1 MVALPGALL
10 HPGARLGVGFGRADG
25 RVGGN
30 LHQEEGVRVRQRR
43 LIKLAAPVVLSALVL
58 AACGSKKEE
67 TGNGGD
73 KSGGGNKVA
82 KIGVIAPLSG
92 DLSALGLGIKNGVD
106 LAIKQANDAKKIE
119 GWTLELAAED
129 DTATANVGA
138 TVAAKLK
145 SDQNVV
151 GVVGTLNSSVAEQV
165 APVLASGKVA
175 MVSPANTG
183 VKLTGRDK
191 LATQKRVY
199 PNYFRVATTDD
210 VQGPFAAQYL
220 LGTGAKKLAIIH
232 DKKTYGQGLATAV
245 DAEFK
250 KGGGS
255 VVATET
261 INPGD
266 KLFSGVVTKV
276 LAAKPDA
283 VYYGGEFPE
292 AAPLS
297 KQLHDAGFTGPVMG
311 GDGIYSQKFIDNGG
325 VQGDLATSVGAPTE
339 SLESAKAFV
348 QAYTDAK
355 YKEPYE
361 AYGAYAYDAAN
372 VIIEALAKTLPGK
385 EKIDDGVRQGVIDAL
400 QNVSISGVTGQVA
413 FDAFGDTTTKVLT
426 VYTVQDKKW
435 VAKKTD
441 SFK

>member
-1 MVALPGALL
+1 M
-10 HPGARLGVGFGRADG
+10 
-25 RVGGN
+25 
-30 LHQEEGVRVRQRR
+30 RQRR
-43 LIKLAAPVVLSALVL
+43 LIKLAAPVVIGGLVL
-58 AACGSKKEE
+58 AACGTKKEN
-67 TGNGGD
+67 TGNT
-73 KSGGGNKVA
+73 SGNKIA

-106 LAIKQANDAKKIE
+106 LAIKQANDAKKVS
-119 GWTLELAAED
+119 GWTLQLAAED

-138 TVAAKLK
+138 QVAAKLK
-145 SDQNVV
+145 SDSAVV

-165 APVLASGKVA
+165 APVLQSANIVQI
-175 MVSPANTG
+175 SPANTG

-191 LATQKRVY
+191 LPNQTRVY
-199 PNYFRVATTDD
+199 SNYFRVATTDD

-220 LGTGAKKLAIIH
+220 LGTGAKKLAIVH

-245 DAEFK
+245 AAEFK
-250 KGGGS
+250 KGGT
-255 VVATET
+255 VTRTET
-261 INPGD
+261 VNPGD
-266 KLFSGVVTKV
+266 KIFSGVITKI
-276 LAAKPDA
+276 LADKPDA

-297 KQLHDAGFTGPVMG
+297 KQLHAAGFTGPVMG

-339 SLESAKAFV
+339 SLASAKAFV
-348 QAYTDAK
+348 DAYKAAG

-361 AYGAYAYDAAN
+361 AYGAYAFDAAN
-372 VIIEALAKTLPGK
+372 VIIEALTKSLAGKTA
-385 EKIDDGVRQGVIDAL
+385 IDDSVRKATIDAV

-426 VYTVQDKKW
+426 VYTVDNKKW
-435 VAKKTD
+435 AAKKTD
-441 SFK
+441 TFK

>member
-1 MVALPGALL
+1 
-10 HPGARLGVGFGRADG
+10 
-25 RVGGN
+25 
-30 LHQEEGVRVRQRR
+30 
-43 LIKLAAPVVLSALVL
+43 VLSALVL
-58 AACGSKKEE
+58 AACGDKKEDD
-67 TGNGGD
+67 GNAGGGD
-73 KSGGGNKVA
+73 KVA

-106 LAIKQANDAKKIE
+106 LAIKQANDAKKVS
-119 GWTLELAAED
+119 GWKLELAAED

-145 SDQNVV
+145 SDADVV

-165 APVLASGKVA
+165 APVLASGKIV

-183 VKLTGRDK
+183 VKLTGRDN
-191 LATQKRVY
+191 LAAQKRPY
-199 PNYFRVATTDD
+199 ATYFRVATTDD

-220 LGTGAKKLAIIH
+220 AGTGAKKLAIVH

-250 KGGGS
+250 KSGGT
-255 VVATET
+255 VVVTET

-266 KLFSGVVTKV
+266 KLFSGIVTKI

-325 VQGDLATSVGAPTE
+325 VQGDLATSVGAPTDK
-339 SLESAKAFV
+339 LPSAQAFV
-348 QAYTDAK
+348 TAYNAGG

-361 AYGAYAYDAAN
+361 AYGAYAFDAAN
-372 VIIEALAKTLPGK
+372 VIIEALAKALPGK
-385 EKIDDGVRQGVIDAL
+385 SKVDESVRQAVVDAVAGVKL
-400 QNVSISGVTGQVA
+400 SGVTGDVA

-426 VYTVQDKKW
+426 VYSVENKKW

>member
-1 MVALPGALL
+1 M
-10 HPGARLGVGFGRADG
+10 
-25 RVGGN
+25 
-30 LHQEEGVRVRQRR
+30 RQRR

-58 AACGSKKEE
+58 AACGDKKEE
-67 TGNGGD
+67 TGGGGD
-73 KSGGGNKVA
+73 GDKVA

-106 LAIKQANDAKKIE
+106 LAIKQANEANKVN
-119 GWTLELAAED
+119 GWKLELADKD

-138 TVAAKLK
+138 TVAAALK
-145 SDQNVV
+145 SDANVV

-165 APVLASGKVA
+165 APVLQSGNIV

-191 LATQKRVY
+191 LPNQQRVY
-199 PNYFRVATTDD
+199 SNYFRVATTDD

-220 LGTGAKKLAIIH
+220 LGAGFKKLAIVH

-245 DAEFK
+245 DGEFK

-255 VVATET
+255 VVITET

-266 KLFSGVVTKV
+266 KLFQGIVSKI

-297 KQLHDAGFTGPVMG
+297 KQLHEAGFTGPVMG
-311 GDGIYSQKFIDNGG
+311 GDGIYDQKFIDNGG
-325 VQGDLATSVGAPTE
+325 ANGDLATSVGAPTDQ
-339 SLESAKAFV
+339 LASAKAFV
-348 QAYTDAK
+348 DAYTAAG
-355 YKEPYE
+355 YKDPYG

-372 VIIEALAKTLPGK
+372 AIIDALAKVLPGK
-385 EKIDDGVRQGVIDAL
+385 DKIDDQVRKDVIAAVQSTAL
-400 QNVSISGVTGQVA
+400 SGVTGNVA
-413 FDAFGDTTTKVLT
+413 FDQFGDTTTKILT
-426 VYTVQDKKW
+426 VYGVENKKW

>member
-1 MVALPGALL
+1 M
-10 HPGARLGVGFGRADG
+10 
-25 RVGGN
+25 
-30 LHQEEGVRVRQRR
+30 RQRR

-58 AACGSKKEE
+58 AACGNKKEE
-67 TGNGGD
+67 TGQGGD
-73 KSGGGNKVA
+73 GNQAGTKTA

-92 DLSALGLGIKNGVD
+92 DLSALGLGIKNGVA
-106 LAIKQANDAKKIE
+106 LAIKQANESNKIA
-119 GWTLELAAED
+119 GWKLELADKD

-138 TVAAKLK
+138 TVAAALEADD
-145 SDQNVV
+145 SVV

-165 APVLASGKVA
+165 APVLEKGKIV

-183 VKLTGRDK
+183 VKLTGRDN
-191 LATQKRVY
+191 LASQKRVY
-199 PNYFRVATTDD
+199 SNYFRVATTDD

-220 LGTGAKKLAIIH
+220 LGTNAKKLAIVH

-245 DAEFK
+245 EAEFK
-250 KGGGS
+250 KGGGQ
-255 VVATET
+255 VVINEQ

-266 KLFSGVVTKV
+266 KLFSGVVTKI

-297 KQLHDAGFTGPVMG
+297 KQLHEAGFTGPLMG
-311 GDGIYSQKFIDNGG
+311 GDGIYDQKFIDNGG
-325 VQGDLATSVGAPTE
+325 QVGDLATSVGAPTDT
-339 SLESAKAFV
+339 LPSAQAFV
-348 QAYTDAK
+348 SAYNAAG
-355 YKEPYE
+355 YKEPFG

-385 EKIDDGVRQGVIDAL
+385 DKVDESVRQAVIDAV
-400 QNVSISGVTGQVA
+400 QGVSISGVTGQVA
-413 FDAFGDTTTKVLT
+413 FDQFGDTTTKVLT
-426 VYTVQDKKW
+426 VYAVDASKKW

>member
-1 MVALPGALL
+1 
-10 HPGARLGVGFGRADG
+10 
-25 RVGGN
+25 
-30 LHQEEGVRVRQRR
+30 VRQRR

-58 AACGSKKEE
+58 AACGDKKEE
-67 TGNGGD
+67 TPGGNGGGD
-73 KSGGGNKVA
+73 NKVV

-106 LAIKQANDAKKIE
+106 LAIKQANDAKKIP
-119 GWTLELAAED
+119 GWTIQLADKD

-138 TVAAKLK
+138 TVAAALAA
-145 SDQNVV
+145 DEAVA

-165 APVLASGKVA
+165 APVLNQSKIV

-191 LATQKRVY
+191 LPNQQRVY
-199 PNYFRVATTDD
+199 ANYFRVATTDD

-250 KGGGS
+250 KGGGT
-255 VVATET
+255 VVLTDT

-266 KLFSGVVTKV
+266 KLFSAIVTKIV
-276 LAAKPDA
+276 NAKPDA

-297 KQLHDAGFTGPVMG
+297 KQLHDAGFKGPLMG

-325 VQGDLATSVGAPTE
+325 VVSDLATSVGAPTDK
-339 SLESAKAFV
+339 LPSAQAFV
-348 QAYTDAK
+348 EAYSKAG

-372 VIIEALAKTLPGK
+372 VIIEALSKALVGK
-385 EKIDDGVRQGVIDAL
+385 DKVDAAVRQAVIDET
-400 QNVSISGVTGQVA
+400 QKVSISGVTGQVA
-413 FDAFGDTTTKVLT
+413 FDPFGDTTTKVLT
-426 VYTVQDKKW
+426 VYGVDASKKW

-441 SFK
+441 TFK

>member
-1 MVALPGALL
+1 
-10 HPGARLGVGFGRADG
+10 
-25 RVGGN
+25 
-30 LHQEEGVRVRQRR
+30 VRQRR

-67 TGNGGD
+67 TGGGD
-73 KSGGGNKVA
+73 TTNNATKVA

-106 LAIKQANDAKKIE
+106 LAIRQANESNKIN
-119 GWTLELAAED
+119 GWKLELAAED

-165 APVLASGKVA
+165 APVLASGKIV

-183 VKLTGRDK
+183 VKLTGRDN
-191 LATQKRVY
+191 LAAQKRVY
-199 PNYFRVATTDD
+199 ANYFRVATTDD

-220 LGTGAKKLAIIH
+220 AGTGAKKLAIIH

-250 KGGGS
+250 KGGGT
-255 VVATET
+255 VVVTET

-276 LAAKPDA
+276 LSAQPDA

-297 KQLHDAGFTGPVMG
+297 KQLHDAGFKGPLMG

-325 VQGDLATSVGAPTE
+325 VAGDLATSVGAPTE
-339 SLESAKAFV
+339 SLESAKQFV
-348 QAYTDAK
+348 DAYGKAGF
-355 YKEPYE
+355 KEPFE

-372 VIIEALAKTLPGK
+372 VIIEALAKALPGK
-385 EKIDDGVRQGVIDAL
+385 GNIDDTVRQSVIDAV
-400 QNVSISGVTGQVA
+400 QGVSIKGVTGDVA
-413 FDAFGDTTTKVLT
+413 FDQFGDTTTKVLT